1 MLRCSL
7 KKSKLVMIS
16 GKKSNLKLKQD
27 IIATLI
33 ISGAIMVALMNKKV
47 IVDWIKTII

>member
-1 MLRCSL
+1 
-7 KKSKLVMIS
+7 MIS

-33 ISGAIMVALMNKKV
+33 ISGAIIIALMNKDT